1 MHMRKSFE
9 LRESAPLLE
18 IRTATYEDAE
28 GITRTQHDSWL
39 ATYPD
44 EESGITVN
52 AIENRFGDPEKR
64 LTYWRDTI
72 ENLPANVQIYTVHQD
87 GAIIGFCKVSKGE
100 NEGHVDSLFL
110 DPSKKKQGAGGAVF
124 RKGLEW
130 LGDERPISLE
140 VVAYNDDAIAFYEH
154 FGFKS
159 TSDGKK
165 VELPDGK
172 IMPYLVMR
180 KPSRDI

>member
-1 MHMRKSFE
+1 MKRDYKDQDSVSEVKAFVG
-9 LRESAPLLE
+9 LE
-18 IRTATYEDAE
+18 IEN
-28 GITRTQHDSWL
+28 TQ
-39 ATYPD
+39 A
-44 EESGITVN
+44 
-52 AIENRFGDPEKR
+52 
-64 LTYWRDTI
+64 
-72 ENLPANVQIYTVHQD
+72 
-87 GAIIGFCKVSKGE
+87 KGLQT
-100 NEGHVDSLFL
+100 LFL

-154 FGFKS
+154 FGFES
-159 TSDGKK
+159 TGDGKK

-180 KPSRDI
+180 KPSRNI